1 MLYAIGDIH
10 GMREEL
16 EELLGKLPL
25 EEGDKLVFI
34 GDYVDRGPDSKGVVE
49 FLLGLRQ
56 RHECVFLIGNHEG
69 MFLSFLGWKS
79 PWYFG
84 AEAFLQNGGDTT
96 LKSYGF
102 FDSEGGGFEFPPE
115 HEQFFR
121 GLVPYHVDGEYVFV
135 HAGLS
140 RASLSLSDVEY
151 ALNREEPRDI
161 LWQRSTAELPHSLG
175 ATVVYGHTPV
185 PDLQVR
191 WNLPYSI
198 GIDTGCVYGGSL
210 TAIRLPDETIF
221 SVPCKSSEY
230 GLGQS

>member
-10 GMREEL
+10 GMKDEL
-16 EELLGKLPL
+16 EELLDQLPL
-25 EEGDKLVFI
+25 QEGDRFVFI
-34 GDYVDRGPDSKGVVE
+34 GDYVDRGPDSKGVVD
-49 FLLGLRQ
+49 LLIDLKK

-69 MFLSFLGWKS
+69 MFLSFLGWRS

-84 AEAFLQNGGDTT
+84 SEAFLQNGGDST

-102 FDSEGGGFEFPPE
+102 FGCDDFELPPE
-115 HEQFFR
+115 HLQFYR
-121 GLVPYHVDGEYVFV
+121 DLVPYHVDQEYVFV

-140 RASLSLSDVEY
+140 RDSLSLSDVDY
-151 ALNREEPRDI
+151 ALQHEEPRDV
-161 LWQRSTAELPHSLG
+161 LWQRSTSELPHSLG

-221 SVPCKSSEY
+221 QVACKTGGCSF
-230 GLGQS
+230 G

>member
-1 MLYAIGDIH
+1 MLYAIGDVH

-25 EEGDKLVFI
+25 QPEDKLVFI
-34 GDYVDRGPDSKGVVE
+34 GDYVDRGPDSKGVVDV
-49 FLLGLRQ
+49 LIDLKQ
-56 RHECVFLIGNHEG
+56 RYECVFLIGNHEA

-79 PWYFG
+79 RWYFG

-102 FDSEGGGFEFPPE
+102 FDAEGDFELPPD
-115 HEQFFR
+115 HEQFYR
-121 GLVPYHVDGEYVFV
+121 ELVPYHVDSEYVFV

-151 ALNREEPRDI
+151 ALEHEEPRDV

-198 GIDTGCVYGGSL
+198 GIDTGCVYGGAL
-210 TAIRLPDETIF
+210 TAIRLPDETLF
-221 SVPCKSSEY
+221 SAPCKSAEY
-230 GLGQS
+230 SLGPS